1 MIESIIRRDGV
12 WNLSHAFRWF
22 PEHMPNKQLHW
33 STLPLKFS
41 PGQTPFE
48 YELLKNL
55 RHNFMVEKFKHFG
68 QVRKTPGA
76 WALENDRNDEDLGDK
91 QLIYFGSLSFSTLV
105 IYIIRILPLTA
116 SEFSEFLSQRLSSW
130 SFFSSWLLWAGLMPN
145 LIADQQIGDKVWEAM
160 KISCGWLSTTIPI
173 ILKI

>member
-48 YELLKNL
+48 YELLKFL

-91 QLIYFGSLSFSTLV
+91 QLIYFGSLSYSTLV
-105 IYIIRILPLTA
+105 ICIFRILLWVKSFWVKDSPL
-116 SEFSEFLSQRLSSW
+116 EV
-130 SFFSSWLLWAGLMPN
+130 SFHPGFFGLDWCQIWLLINKLLTRCGRQWRSA
-145 LIADQQIGDKVWEAM
+145 ADDCLRQY
-160 KISCGWLSTTIPI
+160 P
-173 ILKI
+173 